1 MLQRIQS
8 VYLLIVIIG
17 SALLF
22 FLPITAYF
30 TANFTYTLNVLGL
43 KLHTGTDQLVEVMT
57 WPLLVSNSLVIVF
70 SIFALLKY
78 KNRILQNKI
87 VAFVFLFN
95 AIFLGLAYWITDSLA
110 VVLGTTVHYKA
121 AAVFP
126 ILSVLLLVFTAKAI
140 KKDDAKMRAANRL
153 R

>member
-1 MLQRIQS
+1 MIQRIQS
-8 VYLLIVIIG
+8 LYLLIVIIG

-22 FLPITAYF
+22 FLPITAYY
-30 TANFTYTLNVLGL
+30 TGNFTYTLNVLGL
-43 KLHTGTDQLVEVMT
+43 KLFSGTNQSVEVMT
-57 WPLLVSNSLVIVF
+57 WPLLVSNSLVIVL

-95 AIFLGLAYWITDSLA
+95 AILLGLAYWITDSLA
-110 VVLGTTVHYKA
+110 EVLGTPVHYKA

-140 KKDDAKMRAANRL
+140 RKDDAKIRAAGRL